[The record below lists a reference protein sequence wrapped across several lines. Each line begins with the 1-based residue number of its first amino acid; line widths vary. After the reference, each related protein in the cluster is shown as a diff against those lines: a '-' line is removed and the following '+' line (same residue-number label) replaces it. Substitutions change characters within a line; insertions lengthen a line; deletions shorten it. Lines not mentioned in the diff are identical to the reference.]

1 MNHSMRNMRNLYLTH
16 FMRNLRWLDQAN
28 GTMLYERRQ
37 NKQVLYVIP
46 ISSILGK
53 RGVVVQC
60 SPCAY
65 VDLFDL
71 FDLFDLLELVNS
83 LFGGPGC

>member
-46 ISSILGK
+46 ISSILG
-53 RGVVVQC
+53 
-60 SPCAY
+60 
-65 VDLFDL
+65 
-71 FDLFDLLELVNS
+71 
-83 LFGGPGC
+83 